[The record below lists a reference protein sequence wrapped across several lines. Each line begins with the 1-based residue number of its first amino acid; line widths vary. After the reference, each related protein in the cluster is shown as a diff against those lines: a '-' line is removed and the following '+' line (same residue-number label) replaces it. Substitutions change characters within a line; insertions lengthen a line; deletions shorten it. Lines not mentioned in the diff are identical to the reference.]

1 MRRRIVDLKPFSEE
15 ISTGPNKDSFYT
27 IEESLSGTTVI
38 SPEKGEPEWGKLS
51 KAEKKE
57 TKLLPTGGWMLTG
70 AFGYYRDQIIT
81 WRVKNPELGLVLY
94 KLNIIPNPPWVQ
106 GMERLKKELAGKGI
120 SLTKDDLKIALS
132 KVLRKDPVTQTEGVF
147 LKALKVPGVFVIK
160 ERTKK
165 AMAEGEY
172 YHKDKGWY

>member
-1 MRRRIVDLKPFSEE
+1 MGLKAFSEG

-51 KAEKKE
+51 KKEKEE
-57 TKLLPTGGWMLTG
+57 TKLLPKGGWMLTG
-70 AFGYYRDQIIT
+70 VSFGPYREPTIA
-81 WRVKNPELGLVLY
+81 WRVQNPGLALILY

-120 SLTKDDLKIALS
+120 SFTRDDLKIALS